1 MNPTTIR
8 AALRGLSITSA
19 GPDGNPTREI
29 VALAAPYDVP
39 TTDSMGTLFQLS
51 RGSLPLD
58 GPAPK
63 VYMNHDSTQAI
74 GIVTDRLDSA
84 DGVIAAMKISNT
96 ALGDEAL
103 TLASDQVLDAVSVG
117 LEVIDATYNDAG
129 VLVITSARWRELSLV
144 PYGAFSEARVL
155 SVAAS
160 EQEPEAPLEE
170 AEDEQQD
177 QPTTPEA
184 SEEDEMNT
192 ENLETV
198 PVAAL
203 PIVSRKIS
211 AAEYVGAVVK
221 RDTAIIKAAQ
231 ADSADVPG
239 LLPVPIAQPV
249 YDGLASYRPV
259 ISAVGTRGMPAGG
272 KTFIRPKVTTRPTV
286 AVHSAEGAALSS
298 TAMVIDDIVLQKALY
313 GGFIN
318 VSEESI
324 DWSDANLVSLYIE
337 KLGEAYARATEAAV
351 CGVLEAGVGSTETVT
366 DWTVASDV
374 LTALY
379 TAATTVLS
387 NTGDMPT
394 HLFLGTSR
402 FSQIATLESTG
413 GDFLF
418 PSLNPTSSFGQ
429 LSANSREGTPAGLTL
444 VVSSELD
451 PDTAIVGTGNGLEV
465 FEQTKGAI
473 SVNLPSTAEVQI
485 AWRGYMVSH
494 VIDGNKFVGLVDP
507 A

>member
-1 MNPTTIR
+1 MTRPTHVR
-8 AALRGLSITSA
+8 AALHGLSITA
-19 GPDGNPTREI
+19 ADGDGTPAREI
-29 VALAAPYDVP
+29 VALAAPYGIP
-39 TTDSMGTLFQLS
+39 TTDSLGTLFEIAA
-51 RGSLPLD
+51 GALPLD
-58 GPAPK
+58 GPSPK

-74 GIVTDRLDSA
+74 GIVTDRIDSN

-103 TLASDQVLDAVSVG
+103 TLASDGVLDAVSVG
-117 LEVIDATYNDAG
+117 LDVIDGHYDDSG

-144 PYGAFSEARVL
+144 PYGAFETAKVL

-160 EQEPEAPLEE
+160 EPDPETPEEDVEDEPETPN
-170 AEDEQQD
+170 
-177 QPTTPEA
+177 QP
-184 SEEDEMNT
+184 SEEDETMNT
-192 ENLETV
+192 ETPETV
-198 PVAAL
+198 AVAAL
-203 PIVSRKIS
+203 PIHPRTVT
-211 AAEYVGAVVK
+211 AAEYVGAVVR
-221 RDTAIIKAAQ
+221 RDNSIIRAAQ

-239 LLPVPIAQPV
+239 LLPVPVVQPV

-298 TAMVIDDIVLQKALY
+298 TAMVIDDIVLTKALY
-313 GGFIN
+313 GGFVS

-324 DWSDANLVSLYIE
+324 DWADANLVALYVE

-351 CGVLEAGVGSTETVT
+351 CGVLEGGVGSTEEVA
-366 DWTVASDV
+366 DWTSADDV
-374 LTALY
+374 LTAIF
-379 TAATTVLS
+379 TAATTILG

-394 HLFLGTSR
+394 HLFLGANK
-402 FSQIATLESTG
+402 FSSIATLQTTG

-418 PSLNPTSSFGQ
+418 PSLNPTSAFGQ
-429 LSANSREGTPAGLTL
+429 LSAASREGTPAGLRL